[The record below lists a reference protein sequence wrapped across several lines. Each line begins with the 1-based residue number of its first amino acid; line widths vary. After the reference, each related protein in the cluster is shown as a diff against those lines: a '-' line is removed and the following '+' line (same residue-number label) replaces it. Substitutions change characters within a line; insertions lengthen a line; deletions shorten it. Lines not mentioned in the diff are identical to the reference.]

1 MQVSSD
7 LSLVDLDVPF
17 SFVFSLGAIFNAYS
31 NLGVLVV
38 ITWQV
43 LFVSVPMIV
52 LAIWLQV
59 IGMILFLMA
68 KLHVYVSVPMIFLHS
83 LFSLTET
90 CYVWSCRGTI

>member
-1 MQVSSD
+1 MVKQVSITFYTKINSFLFCSHAGSD

-43 LFVSVPMIV
+43 LFVSAPMII

-59 IGMILFLMA
+59 IGMILFL
-68 KLHVYVSVPMIFLHS
+68 H
-83 LFSLTET
+83 
-90 CYVWSCRGTI
+90 G